1 MSPPVGANR
10 HTLPMATV
18 TAVAIQRS
26 GPAIRTALTEH
37 GVSGQLERFE
47 DEMRAALT
55 RAADEFDLAGVDVVL
70 GRWHALATM
79 AANPLTDDEQAQV
92 AHAKAGDL
100 AGLRARD
107 EHGNWITL

>member
-1 MSPPVGANR
+1 
-10 HTLPMATV
+10 MATV

-26 GPAIRTALTEH
+26 GPAIRAALAEH

-47 DEMRAALT
+47 DEMRAA
-55 RAADEFDLAGVDVVL
+55 ADELDRAGVDAVL

-92 AHAKAGDL
+92 ARAKAGDL

>member
-10 HTLPMATV
+10 HNQPMATV
-18 TAVAIQRS
+18 TAVTIQRS
-26 GPAIRTALTEH
+26 GPAIRAALAEH

-47 DEMRAALT
+47 DEMRAELV
-55 RAADEFDLAGVDVVL
+55 RAANELDLAGVDAVL

-79 AANPLTDDEQAQV
+79 AANPLSDDEQAQV
-92 AHAKAGDL
+92 ARANAGDL

>member
-1 MSPPVGANR
+1 MPPPVGANR
-10 HTLPMATV
+10 HTRSMATI
-18 TAVAIQRS
+18 TAVPRS
-26 GPAIRTALTEH
+26 GPAIRAALAEH

-55 RAADEFDLAGVDVVL
+55 HAADELDLVGVDAVL
-70 GRWHALATM
+70 SRWHALATM

-92 AHAKAGDL
+92 ARAKAGEV